1 MYKHNKKNKS
11 SMVLWAILGLLVGFY
26 VGVSMFIWGFER
38 GAFSGPM
45 ELKQTQA
52 TAPVNCSQLHVTA
65 NTTASQSYND
75 AAYFI
80 QPSVIPHDTTTTKLV
95 NDTLTINKTIVDLI
109 KESYNKEPLPRFL
122 EDYTNGGW

>member
-38 GAFSGPM
+38 GAFSEPM
-45 ELKQTQA
+45 ELKQTSGIEQQPWTLPLQA
-52 TAPVNCSQLHVTA
+52 YQDST
-65 NTTASQSYND
+65 
-75 AAYFI
+75 YFI
-80 QPSVIPHDTTTTKLV
+80 QPTESPYNGTLDTKTV
-95 NDTLTINKTIVDLI
+95 DDTLTINKTIVDLI